1 MAGKADSVRTILY
14 ALGANLAIAA
24 AKTGAAIFTGSSA
37 MLAEA
42 IHSYADSGNQVLLLW
57 GMKQAKKPPSPDFPL
72 GWGKAVFF
80 WSFIVALVLFSL
92 GGLFSL
98 YEGWHKL
105 SQHEPLRYA
114 WVAVGILVFGIV
126 AESVSLRACLHEVNK
141 VRGGRTLWRWFRES
155 RQSELVVILGEDM
168 AALLGL
174 AIALLAI
181 LLTVFTGNPVWDAL
195 GSMAIGVVLVVV
207 AILVGIEI
215 KALLIGQSAEPE
227 TEAQLRAF
235 LLAQPGVESIFHLLT
250 LQLGTSLLVSVKA
263 EVRAATAAE
272 LVAIINRAEAAL
284 RAEFPEIQWLFFEPD
299 ITDFAGILDMLR
311 SRAVHL
317 HGLIGFRDAL
327 RPEAAETLQFAA
339 DLPVGMASAEQ
350 RHDLLVVNLTDEGW
364 ASPPDVCY
372 AARSSTTG

>member
-1 MAGKADSVRTILY
+1 MKADSVRTIVY

-42 IHSYADSGNQVLLLW
+42 IHSYADSGNQLLLLW
-57 GMKQAKKPPSPDFPL
+57 GMRQAKRPPSPDYPL

-155 RQSELVVILGEDM
+155 RQSELVVILGEDL

-174 AIALLAI
+174 ALALAAVV
-181 LLTVFTGNPVWDAL
+181 LTVVTGNPMWDAL
-195 GSMAIGVVLVVV
+195 GSMAIGVVLIVV
-207 AILVGIEI
+207 AALLGIEI
-215 KALLIGQSAEPE
+215 KALLIGQSAD
-227 TEAQLRAF
+227 
-235 LLAQPGVESIFHLLT
+235 PGVVAKIREFLAGRGEIEQVYRLIT
-250 LQLGTSLLVSVKA
+250 LQLGTSLMVAVKA
-263 EVRAATAAE
+263 KMRARTARE
-272 LVAIINRAEAAL
+272 LVDAINRVEAAL

-299 ITDFAGILDMLR
+299 VTD
-311 SRAVHL
+311 
-317 HGLIGFRDAL
+317 
-327 RPEAAETLQFAA
+327 
-339 DLPVGMASAEQ
+339 
-350 RHDLLVVNLTDEGW
+350 
-364 ASPPDVCY
+364 
-372 AARSSTTG
+372 